1 MNRKI
6 IAVFLLLLL
15 ITGGALFAEE
25 GDKSVTTEEISVSRL
40 GHFYIERTKI
50 EGMMASFDK
59 IIRSRGG
66 KDLVLFD
73 SEGRYIEKV
82 YEQDL
87 DGDGMP
93 EFLVQMALGG
103 SGDYKEFGL
112 LRHSDGVYEQ
122 IWEASGFSGGHAVL
136 KKYLNKTRIFIRY
149 NDEEGELTKPKIDA
163 FELDEG
169 KIIKVSG
176 GKAG

>member
-15 ITGGALFAEE
+15 FVGDTLFAKE
-25 GDKSVTTEEISVSRL
+25 GDKNVTVEDISVSRL
-40 GHFYIERTKI
+40 GRFYIERTKI
-50 EGMMASFDK
+50 EGLMASFDK
-59 IIRSRGG
+59 IIRSRAG

-93 EFLVQMALGG
+93 ELLVQMVLGG
-103 SGDYKEFGL
+103 SGDYKEFAL
-112 LRHSDGVYEQ
+112 LRHSDGIYEQ
-122 IWEASGFSGGHAVL
+122 IWEESGFSGGQAVI
-136 KKYLNKTRIFIRY
+136 KKYLNKTRIFIRHT
-149 NDEEGELTKPKIDA
+149 DEEELAKPKIDA

-176 GKAG
+176 GTAG

>member
-15 ITGGALFAEE
+15 ITGDALFAKE
-25 GDKSVTTEEISVSRL
+25 GDKNVITEEISVSRL
-40 GHFYIERTKI
+40 GHVYIERTKI

-59 IIRSRGG
+59 IVRTRGG

-103 SGDYKEFGL
+103 SGDYKEFAL
-112 LRHSDGVYEQ
+112 LRHNDGVYEQ
-122 IWEASGFSGGHAVL
+122 IWEASGFSGGRAVL

-149 NDEEGELTKPKIDA
+149 NSEEGELTKPKIDA